1 MRALELNSNKSHN
14 GTCSIMTL
22 DSNMSYNMYKE
33 VLRFGWGT
41 LQYRM
46 ITLKIHWK
54 ILKHAWTLN

>member
-14 GTCSIMTL
+14 GTSPILTL

-41 LQYRM
+41 L
-46 ITLKIHWK
+46 
-54 ILKHAWTLN
+54 